1 LLAVASGGLAN
12 ENYKQIVYQPPS
24 CTVIRIP
31 AADSLDPDLRIDIS
45 DFYSNSIRLTLKKI
59 MFDVADL
66 KKRRWFVVFNQCL
79 RYGVPCDKI
88 QELKIFYEKF
98 HRAIEKQE
106 TGDDSVSSDGTDVNE
121 LVKGHVPV
129 EVHVPIE
136 VHQLDPA
143 PNPDNVSLDPQN
155 PFYEGDPA
163 VLDVPNVEHK
173 LDGPVLIV

>member
-12 ENYKQIVYQPPS
+12 ENYKEIVYQPPS

-31 AADSLDPDLRIDIS
+31 AVDSLDPDMRIDIS

-66 KKRRWFVVFNQCL
+66 KKRKWFVVFNQCL

-129 EVHVPIE
+129 EVH
-136 VHQLDPA
+136 QLDPV
-143 PNPDNVSLDPQN
+143 PDPDNISLDPQN

-163 VLDVPNVEHK
+163 VIAVPGVEPK
-173 LDGPVLIV
+173 PDGPVLII

>member
-12 ENYKQIVYQPPS
+12 DNYREIVHQPPS

-129 EVHVPIE
+129 EVH
-136 VHQLDPA
+136 QLDLVPD
-143 PNPDNVSLDPQN
+143 PDNVSLDPQN
-155 PFYEGDPA
+155 PFYEGDST
-163 VLDVPNVEHK
+163 VLDVPNVEPK
-173 LDGPVLIV
+173 PDGPVLIV